1 MKNVKNLP
9 SIHSMKKYFAF
20 IFLLFPQLLLA
31 QAGGIGADHR
41 LRAGDELSRE
51 VVVFDG
57 SETNGRDVVW
67 DLQEME
73 VLDNDYKTRFGGAEA
88 VPWLVA
94 GYEGL
99 TGHQYLAN
107 EDGAI
112 LTIQPR
118 VGMVK
123 ARIG

>member
-1 MKNVKNLP
+1 MF
-9 SIHSMKKYFAF
+9 HFQFKYRMEKYIAF
-20 IFLLFPQLLLA
+20 ISLLLPQLLLA
-31 QAGGIGADHR
+31 QTGGTGAEHG
-41 LRAGDELSRE
+41 LRAGDELNRE

-57 SETNGRDVVW
+57 NGTNGRNVVW

-73 VLDNDYKTRFGGAEA
+73 VIDNGYKTRYGGAEA

-99 TGHQYLAN
+99 TGHQYLTN

>member
-1 MKNVKNLP
+1 ME
-9 SIHSMKKYFAF
+9 KYFAF
-20 IFLLFPQLLLA
+20 IFLSFPQLLLA
-31 QAGGIGADHR
+31 QTGDAGAEHG

-73 VLDNDYKTRFGGAEA
+73 VIDNGYKTRFGGAET

-99 TGHQYLAN
+99 TQ
-107 EDGAI
+107 AI
-112 LTIQPR
+112 TKKWITF
-118 VGMVK
+118 
-123 ARIG
+123 

>member
-1 MKNVKNLP
+1 
-9 SIHSMKKYFAF
+9 MKKILVY
-20 IFLLFPQLLLA
+20 LLYTFPQLLLA
-31 QAGGIGADHR
+31 QADGAGTEHG
-41 LRAGDELSRE
+41 LRAGGELSRE

-99 TGHQYLAN
+99 TGHQYLTN